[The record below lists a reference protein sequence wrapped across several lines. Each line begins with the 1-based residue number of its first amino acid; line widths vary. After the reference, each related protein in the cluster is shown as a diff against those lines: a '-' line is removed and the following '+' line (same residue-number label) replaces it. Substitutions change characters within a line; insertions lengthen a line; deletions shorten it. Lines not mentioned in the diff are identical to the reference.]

1 MKKIKKFSALAMALV
16 LALSLVGCGGKSNED
31 PEKDLP
37 VKKEYVAATIEDR
50 VYSSEFAGMTATLDE
65 SWQILTQEEIA
76 QVIGLTSALVTDED
90 LKEAINNGETV
101 YDLYAMTATGSTLNI
116 TVGDL
121 GLVYGAVLDMKIL
134 AQSVADQLVPAFTS
148 MGFENVTAEV
158 STLSFAGSQENAI
171 VVTGQMEGIPMYEV
185 LVCKKVHNYVYT
197 ITACTYGEDGTTD
210 ILALFQS
217 L

>member
-1 MKKIKKFSALAMALV
+1 MKKIKKFSALALALV

-37 VKKEYVAATIEDR
+37 IKKEYAAATIEDR
-50 VYSSEFAGMTATLDE
+50 VYSSEFSGMTATLDE

-101 YDLYAMTATGSTLNI
+101 YDLYAITATGSTLNI

-158 STLSFAGSQENAI
+158 STLSFAGSQESAI

-197 ITACTYGEDGTTD
+197 ITACTYGEDNTAD